1 MSEVAE
7 ELKKKDKKY
16 SVMVSNII
24 ELYTSCI
31 QLSLYIFT
39 KKKINLW
46 HGMIVYDSPLC
57 MQAA

>member
-39 KKKINLW
+39 KKKKKSIY
-46 HGMIVYDSPLC
+46 GMV
-57 MQAA
+57 